1 MFSHTIF
8 IYCKPPLT
16 VVPLTISTF
25 PLYSTP
31 ALVSCS
37 VTRLLSPLPH
47 AVAHC
52 MLPLSPLEPPPKAD
66 MLGML
71 CCAFLLP
78 PGTSSQ
84 KGSEDPRGRPSALW
98 TPTASW
104 PPGVVSTVPSPSRGA
119 SASPPALTS
128 SVGWLQTVH
137 TLLAAGVASP
147 SAASQVVSWVEWGGR
162 RGWRWWE
169 GLAHMP
175 TLQQRSRP
183 KHACAHAEARQHRT

>member
-37 VTRLLSPLPH
+37 VSRLLSPLPH

-66 MLGML
+66 M
-71 CCAFLLP
+71 
-78 PGTSSQ
+78 
-84 KGSEDPRGRPSALW
+84 DPRGRPSALW
-98 TPTASW
+98 TPTASSLVASW
-104 PPGVVSTVPSPSRGA
+104 CRFDGALAQSWCLSVSSGADLFGGVAPNGPYAVGSGGGIPICCIPGGVLGG
-119 SASPPALTS
+119 
-128 SVGWLQTVH
+128 VGW
-137 TLLAAGVASP
+137 AARVA
-147 SAASQVVSWVEWGGR
+147 VV
-162 RGWRWWE
+162 
-169 GLAHMP
+169 
-175 TLQQRSRP
+175 
-183 KHACAHAEARQHRT
+183 

>member
-66 MLGML
+66 M
-71 CCAFLLP
+71 
-78 PGTSSQ
+78 
-84 KGSEDPRGRPSALW
+84 DPRGRPSALW

-162 RGWRWWE
+162 RGWRWCE